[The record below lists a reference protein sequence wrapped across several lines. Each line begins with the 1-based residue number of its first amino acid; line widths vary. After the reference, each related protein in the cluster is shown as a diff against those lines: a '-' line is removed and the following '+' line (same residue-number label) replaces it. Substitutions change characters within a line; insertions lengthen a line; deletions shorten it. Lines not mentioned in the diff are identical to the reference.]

1 MHMPVL
7 TPCAGKAWPPRRMP
21 AQAMAQDASYPMHH
35 GHTMH
40 RESQLR
46 LARLGSPLITAHC
59 TVGLGVACGGALGK
73 VLASGPARS
82 ATT

>member
-1 MHMPVL
+1 MAAAAYASPGH
-7 TPCAGKAWPPRRMP
+7 GPRCLIP
-21 AQAMAQDASYPMHH
+21 LHH

-40 RESQLR
+40 RESQLS
-46 LARLGSPLITAHC
+46 LARLGSPLVTAHC

-73 VLASGPARS
+73 VLASGAGRS